1 MRSLKLGFIVLASTG
16 LLFLGACGNQA
27 ADTSNTNGGTTETA
41 STTESKASHETV
53 SKGGQVVES
62 GKYHLELVPEK
73 EANAT
78 HLDLFLQT
86 GDNHE
91 TVPNANV
98 TADIQSPDGTQ
109 KTVPFTYDA
118 SGKHYVAMLE
128 NGAAGQYQV
137 KVIAD
142 VGGEKVN
149 GRFNFNR

>member
-1 MRSLKLGFIVLASTG
+1 MRSLKLGFIVLASTS
-16 LLFLGACGNQA
+16 LLFLGACSNQA
-27 ADTSNTNGGTTETA
+27 SDSSNTNG
-41 STTESKASHETV
+41 STTETV
-53 SKGGQVVES
+53 SKTDAASHNSKSNGGQVVES

-86 GDNHE
+86 GDKHE

-118 SGKHYVAMLE
+118 SGKHYTAMLE
-128 NGAAGQYQV
+128 NGAVGQYQV
-137 KVIAD
+137 KVTAD
-142 VGGEKVN
+142 VGSEKVN
-149 GRFNFNR
+149 GRFNFNQ

>member
-1 MRSLKLGFIVLASTG
+1 M
-16 LLFLGACGNQA
+16 
-27 ADTSNTNGGTTETA
+27 
-41 STTESKASHETV
+41 
-53 SKGGQVVES
+53 
-62 GKYHLELVPEK
+62 
-73 EANAT
+73 
-78 HLDLFLQT
+78 QT
-86 GDNHE
+86 GDKHE

-142 VGGEKVN
+142 VGSEKVN
-149 GRFNFNR
+149 GRFNFDR